1 MLLFVATVT
10 NADDHADGFLL
21 PCSVQCQD
29 SRKCEEW
36 FIRKR
41 GKKGDQAW
49 IVSSRCLFCWSLY
62 WRWWFLILS
71 WLTLVLYWCYFT
83 GGHDAGSVVGG
94 VGSDGLMVVMVMLL
108 VLWWWWWECVR
119 LRKSRSVGEADPG
132 NPSTTSLSI
141 FYSSL
146 FQIQLHVCQYQDI
159 FPSPIKFSDE
169 PVCFLNVFI
178 PFSFLLYVV
187 AFIGYVQWSSCVHLG
202 ALRVPHKCDQSPCNV
217 FLLGPHCRYLCTF
230 CFFHLAWMTLLF
242 HCVLYI
248 FVLYNVVGPDI
259 MGLPC
264 CAAQCC
270 TDSPGH
276 ITVGVDWFQP
286 LVVPGQTAIITLR
299 SCCYCSWQ
307 SKRTMIGCCI
317 SEEC

>member
-1 MLLFVATVT
+1 MLTIMLTDFSSLVLFTVKT
-10 NADDHADGFLL
+10 AESVRNDLLESVGRKEIKPGLCHQDACFAGHCTEDGDFWY
-21 PCSVQCQD
+21 CHD
-29 SRKCEEW
+29 
-36 FIRKR
+36 
-41 GKKGDQAW
+41 
-49 IVSSRCLFCWSLY
+49 
-62 WRWWFLILS
+62 WRWCCTDV
-71 WLTLVLYWCYFT
+71 TLL
-83 GGHDAGSVVGG
+83 
-94 VGSDGLMVVMVMLL
+94 VVMMVAALL
-108 VLWWWWWECVR
+108 VVLEVMDWWWWWWCCDDG
-119 LRKSRSVGEADPG
+119 GENVSGWERADQLERQTPVT
-132 NPSTTSLSI
+132 PRPPAFPFSI
-141 FYSSL
+141 PL

-169 PVCFLNVFI
+169 PVCFLNVFV
-178 PFSFLLYVV
+178 PFSLLLYAV

-230 CFFHLAWMTLLF
+230 CFFHLAWMALLF

-299 SCCYCSWQ
+299 SCCYCSRQ
-307 SKRTMIGCCI
+307 SKRTIIGCCI